1 MLSSLFAIALA
12 RWQDVRELVVTYPV
26 NMRSPGFRD
35 ASGCFVN
42 NLPMIFRCGRATRS
56 STSSRAPPPSVRRPC
71 HQQLSLTDLVT
82 ALRRTRSL
90 ADAPVFNVG
99 VTEAFFVQ
107 DAPLAFHGVQA
118 ELLPAVAAERP
129 FDLNFAYQLTPDG
142 LHVNLEYDT
151 GRVPAARIGEFAA
164 SFGRLLRAYL
174 DDDAQ
179 PALAVDLLA
188 PSSAR
193 LARYW
198 HGRTPARRDGLAGRR
213 RAVRRDAGCAGRP
226 VRRGAADLS
235 RTGCAVG
242 PACGFF
248 GARRDAPRRAG

>member
-1 MLSSLFAIALA
+1 MPSAAVA
-12 RWQDVRELVVTYPV
+12 D
-26 NMRSPGFRD
+26 RSRD
-35 ASGCFVN
+35 GA
-42 NLPMIFRCGRATRS
+42 A
-56 STSSRAPPPSVRRPC
+56 A
-71 HQQLSLTDLVT
+71 
-82 ALRRTRSL
+82 TRSL

-188 PSSAR
+188 PEQRAR

-198 HGRTPARRDGLAGRR
+198 HGPHARSTRRT
-213 RAVRRDAGCAGRP
+213 GRP
-226 VRRGAADLS
+226 ASPRS
-235 RTGCAVG
+235 
-242 PACGFF
+242 
-248 GARRDAPRRAG
+248 APRRRMRRPSSSARSS